1 VFPRYPSL
9 VRRLTHHAAATITV
23 TFACAVT
30 IAAHAELPLPGA
42 QGTPAVSAVAPPTER
57 LVVTATRQP
66 VREAD
71 TPATIAVVDRA
82 DIQDGQLRINLSE
95 SLVRVPGLSI
105 QNRQNYAQDL
115 QISSRGFGARASF
128 GIRGLRLY
136 VDDLPA
142 TFPDG
147 QGQGAI
153 VPLSAVESLE
163 VLRGPWAGAYGNSAG
178 GVIQAT
184 TQASTRSPAA
194 SLETIAGG
202 DGMRRFG
209 VRLGAQAG
217 ARNSIRPAALAGY
230 LDYNLLVTDGFRDH
244 SATRRAQWFGRADT
258 EGLLGSA
265 NSRLTATFIAVDQP
279 DTKDPLG
286 LTVAQ
291 WRANPRAAGTNAIEF
306 NTRKSVQHRQMG
318 VTFADSLQAL
328 DWRINAYLGTREV
341 EQFLATSV
349 GAQSVATNS
358 GGVIDLARDFAGA
371 ALRVSGT
378 TGEAYTTSWSAGIEW
393 DAAIEQRRGFEN
405 FVGADSSLQ
414 VGVRGRERRN
424 EQSRSSNVAAYV
436 QMRGRI
442 GQGSDLSSDRW
453 GWMWSVCAS
462 ELAFSTLDR
471 FVAAG
476 NPDDSGGVRYRALT
490 PAAGLTFA
498 QSPTLQWYA
507 SIGRGIET
515 PTAAELAYRP
525 DGAAG
530 LNFGLRPSRSKQAE
544 LGMRWQPQ
552 EATSVRVVAF
562 SVRADDE
569 IVPAVSVGGRASFQ
583 NAGTTRRTG
592 IELGAEQRFAGD
604 WRASVAL
611 TRLDA
616 QFESAFQQRSVVS
629 GVTSSRII
637 NAGNLLPSVARLNGF
652 AEIAWRVGQPGLSFA
667 VETVA
672 RSAMFADD
680 SNSSQAPGNVVANL
694 RVGYRSDW
702 GGLRVQTFLRVDN
715 LIDRS
720 TIGSVIVNEA
730 NGRFFEPSP
739 GRRISVGVAI
749 SLP

>member
-1 VFPRYPSL
+1 M
-9 VRRLTHHAAATITV
+9 RRSAHHAAATITV
-23 TFACAVT
+23 ILTCAVT
-30 IAAHAELPLPGA
+30 IAAHAQSSQPNPRD
-42 QGTPAVSAVAPPTER
+42 TPAAPVASPTER

-66 VREAD
+66 VREGD
-71 TPATIAVVDRA
+71 TPATVAIVERA
-82 DIQDGQLRINLSE
+82 DLQDGQLRINLSE

-153 VPLSAVESLE
+153 VPLSAVDSLE

-184 TQASTRSPAA
+184 TQAANRTSAA
-194 SLETIAGG
+194 GVETIAGG
-202 DGMRRFG
+202 DGLRRFG
-209 VRLGAQAG
+209 LRLGSRSSA
-217 ARNSIRPAALAGY
+217 PAALAGY

-244 SATRRAQWFGRADT
+244 SATRRAQWFGRIDG
-258 EGLLGSA
+258 EGLLGSGA
-265 NSRLTATFIAVDQP
+265 SRLTATLIAVDQP
-279 DTKDPLG
+279 NTKDPLG
-286 LTVAQ
+286 LTLAQ
-291 WRANPRAAGTNAIEF
+291 WRANPRAAGTNAVEF
-306 NTRKSVQHRQMG
+306 NTRKSVQHRQLG
-318 VTFADSLQAL
+318 VTFVDSLQGF
-328 DWRINAYLGTREV
+328 DWRINTYIGTRDV

-371 ALRVSGT
+371 ALRVAGA
-378 TGEAYTTSWSAGIEW
+378 TGEADATSWSAGIEW
-393 DAAIEQRRGFEN
+393 DTAIEQRRGFEN
-405 FVGADSSLQ
+405 FVGAGSLLQ
-414 VGVRGRERRN
+414 LGVRGRERRN
-424 EQSRSSNVAAYV
+424 EQSRSSNVAAYL

-442 GQGSDLSSDRW
+442 DPSSDRFA
-453 GWMWSVCAS
+453 WMWSVRAS

-476 NPDDSGGVRYRALT
+476 NPDDSGGVRYRAFT

-498 QSPTLQWYA
+498 QSPQLQWYA
-507 SIGRGIET
+507 SVGRGIET

-530 LNFGLRPSRSKQAE
+530 LNFGLRPSRSRQAE
-544 LGMRWQPQ
+544 LGARWQPQ
-552 EATSVRVVAF
+552 QATSVRVVAF

-583 NAGTTRRTG
+583 NAGATSRRG
-592 IELGAEQRFAGD
+592 VEFGAEHRFTGD

-616 QFESAFQQRSVVS
+616 RFESAFQQSSVLG

-637 NAGNLLPSVARLNGF
+637 SAGNRLPSVAGLNGF
-652 AEIAWRVGQPGLSFA
+652 AEVAWRVGQPGVSFA

-672 RSAMFADD
+672 RSPMFADD
-680 SNSSQAPGNVVANL
+680 ANTNQAPGNAVANL
-694 RVGYRSDW
+694 RVVYRSDFR
-702 GGLRVQTFLRVDN
+702 GQRVQTFLRVDN
-715 LIDRS
+715 LADRN

-749 SLP
+749 NLP

>member
-1 VFPRYPSL
+1 MFPRYPSL
-9 VRRLTHHAAATITV
+9 VRLSAHHAAATITV
-23 TFACAVT
+23 TLACAVT
-30 IAAHAELPLPGA
+30 IAAHAQPSSANPLE
-42 QGTPAVSAVAPPTER
+42 TPAAPVATPTER

-66 VREAD
+66 VREGD
-71 TPATIAVVDRA
+71 TPATVALVDRA
-82 DIQDGQLRINLSE
+82 DVQDGQLRINLSE

-184 TQASTRSPAA
+184 TQAAARSSAA
-194 SLETIAGG
+194 AVEAITGG
-202 DGMRRFG
+202 DGLRRFG
-209 VRLGAQAG
+209 LRLGS
-217 ARNSIRPAALAGY
+217 RSSTPAALAGY
-230 LDYNLLVTDGFRDH
+230 LDYNFLVTDGFRDH
-244 SATRRAQWFGRADT
+244 SATRRAQWFGRFDSQ
-258 EGLLGSA
+258 GLLGSST
-265 NSRLTATFIAVDQP
+265 SRLTGTLVAVDQP
-279 DTKDPLG
+279 NTKDPLG
-286 LTVAQ
+286 LTAAQ
-291 WRANPRAAGTNAIEF
+291 WRANPRAAGTNAVEF
-306 NTRKSVQHRQMG
+306 NTRKSVQHRQLG
-318 VTFADSLQAL
+318 LTFADSLHAL

-341 EQFLATSV
+341 EQFLATTV

-358 GGVIDLARDFAGA
+358 GGVIDLSRDFAGA
-371 ALRVSGT
+371 ALRVSGGAGGAAST
-378 TGEAYTTSWSAGIEW
+378 AWSAGIEW

-405 FVGADSSLQ
+405 FVAAASSLQ
-414 VGVRGRERRN
+414 LGVRGRERRN

-436 QMRGRI
+436 QMRGHI
-442 GQGSDLSSDRW
+442 GQRSDPNTDRW
-453 GWMWSVCAS
+453 GWMWSARMS

-476 NPDDSGGVRYRALT
+476 NPDDSGGVRYRAFT

-498 QSPTLQWYA
+498 QSPQLQWYA
-507 SIGRGIET
+507 SVGRGIET

-530 LNFGLRPSRSKQAE
+530 LNFGLRPSRSRQAE
-544 LGMRWQPQ
+544 LGARWQLK

-583 NAGTTRRTG
+583 NAGATSRRG
-592 IELGAEQRFAGD
+592 VEFGAEHRFTGD

-616 QFESAFQQRSVVS
+616 RFESTFQQSSVLG

-637 NAGNLLPSVARLNGF
+637 TAGNRLPSVANWNGF
-652 AEIAWRVGQPGLSFA
+652 TEIAWRLGQPGVSFA

-672 RSAMFADD
+672 RSAVFADD
-680 SNSSQAPGNVVANL
+680 ANTSQAPGNAVANL
-694 RVGYRSDW
+694 RVGYRSDL
-702 GGLRVQTFLRVDN
+702 GGLRVQSFLRVDN
-715 LIDRS
+715 LADRN

-739 GRRISVGVAI
+739 GRRVSVGVAI

>member
-9 VRRLTHHAAATITV
+9 VRRSAHRAAVTIT
-23 TFACAVT
+23 FALGCAVT
-30 IAAHAELPLPGA
+30 IAAHAELLSRGA
-42 QGTPAVSAVAPPTER
+42 QGTPAVSALAPPTER

-71 TPATIAVVDRA
+71 TPATVAVVDRA

-202 DGMRRFG
+202 DGLRRFG
-209 VRLGAQAG
+209 LRLGS
-217 ARNSIRPAALAGY
+217 RSSSPAALSGY
-230 LDYNLLVTDGFRDH
+230 LDYSLLVTDGFRDH
-244 SATRRAQWFGRADT
+244 SAARRAQWFGRSDG

-286 LTVAQ
+286 LTAAQ
-291 WRANPRAAGTNAIEF
+291 WRANPRAAGTNAVEF
-306 NTRKSVQHRQMG
+306 NTRKSVQHRQLG

-371 ALRVSGT
+371 ALRVSGA
-378 TGEAYTTSWSAGIEW
+378 TGNGASTSWSAGIEW

-405 FVGADSSLQ
+405 FVGVGSSLQ

-453 GWMWSVCAS
+453 GWMWSVRAS
-462 ELAFSTLDR
+462 EIAFSTLDR

-476 NPDDSGGVRYRALT
+476 NPDDSGGVRYRAFT
-490 PAAGLTFA
+490 PAVGLTFA
-498 QSPTLQWYA
+498 QSPNLQWYA

-530 LNFGLRPSRSKQAE
+530 LNFGLKPSRSRQSE
-544 LGMRWQPQ
+544 LGLRWQPG
-552 EATSVRVVAF
+552 EATIVRMVAF
-562 SVRADDE
+562 DVRSEDE

-583 NAGTTRRTG
+583 NAGTTGRTG

-611 TRLDA
+611 TRLEA
-616 QFESAFQQRSVVS
+616 QFESAFQQSSVVS
-629 GVTSSRII
+629 GVASSRII
-637 NAGNLLPSVARLNGF
+637 NAGSLLPSVARLNGF

-680 SNSSQAPGNVVANL
+680 ANSSQAPGNAVANL
-694 RVGYRSDW
+694 RVGYRSDLL
-702 GGLRVQTFLRVDN
+702 GLRVQTFLRVDN
-715 LIDRS
+715 LADRS